1 MAIYVFSF
9 HKAEFRFF
17 FRWNALK
24 FPREALYRAKCSE
37 VAGAASYSNVPR
49 VCGAVVEAGLASLLD
64 LKRDLTL
71 EDAYMLYEI
80 LQVRSYNNWLAN
92 TKQQEAFENAKQ

>member
-1 MAIYVFSF
+1 M
-9 HKAEFRFF
+9 
-17 FRWNALK
+17 
-24 FPREALYRAKCSE
+24 
-37 VAGAASYSNVPR
+37 PR

-80 LQVRSYNNWLAN
+80 LQVSSYNNWLAN
-92 TKQQEAFENAKQ
+92 TKQQEAFENAK

>member
-1 MAIYVFSF
+1 M
-9 HKAEFRFF
+9 
-17 FRWNALK
+17 
-24 FPREALYRAKCSE
+24 
-37 VAGAASYSNVPR
+37 PR
-49 VCGAVVEAGLASLLD
+49 VCGAIVEAGLASLLD

-92 TKQQEAFENAKQ
+92 TQQQEAFENAKQ

>member
-1 MAIYVFSF
+1 M
-9 HKAEFRFF
+9 
-17 FRWNALK
+17 
-24 FPREALYRAKCSE
+24 PRL
-37 VAGAASYSNVPR
+37 
-49 VCGAVVEAGLASLLD
+49 CGAVVEAGLASLLD
-64 LKRDLTL
+64 LKHDLTL

>member
-1 MAIYVFSF
+1 
-9 HKAEFRFF
+9 
-17 FRWNALK
+17 
-24 FPREALYRAKCSE
+24 
-37 VAGAASYSNVPR
+37 
-49 VCGAVVEAGLASLLD
+49 VEAGLASLLD